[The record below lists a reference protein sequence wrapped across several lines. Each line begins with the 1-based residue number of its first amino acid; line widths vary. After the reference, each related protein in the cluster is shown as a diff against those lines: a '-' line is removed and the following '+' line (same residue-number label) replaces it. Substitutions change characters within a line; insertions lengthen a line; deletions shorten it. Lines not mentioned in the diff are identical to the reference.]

1 MEKLIESMRKTLAE
15 LGLDEKTI
23 DAAIEKAV
31 TDAQSEEDPQP
42 SGDPV
47 PPTDPTD
54 GLPVPP
60 VPPGEEVPGEGQS
73 PDPSAV
79 ENPVESEGDPIPP
92 QDVPPVGEPNTAPT
106 PVPPF
111 DPTELIAKVDEVTQA
126 NEELKKANDGLLQR
140 VASLEEALK
149 AAGVIDGNSLAQS
162 VGDENPTTAPQNP
175 TTDVF
180 SDTLRELNG
189 CKRF

>member
-15 LGLDEKTI
+15 LGLDEETI
-23 DAAIEKAV
+23 NAAIEKIVA
-31 TDAQSEEDPQP
+31 DAQSEENPQP

-47 PPTDPTD
+47 PPTEPTD
-54 GLPVPP
+54 ELPVPP
-60 VPPGEEVPGEGQS
+60 VPPEEEVPGEGPS

-79 ENPVESEGDPIPP
+79 DAQVESEGDPIPP
-92 QDVPPVGEPNTAPT
+92 QEVPPVEEPTPAPA

-111 DPTELIAKVDEVTQA
+111 DPTELIAKVEEVTQA
-126 NEELKKANDGLLQR
+126 NEELKKANEGLLQR

-149 AAGVIDGNSLAQS
+149 KAGVIDGSSLAQS
-162 VGDENPTTAPQNP
+162 VGDENPAAAPQNP
-175 TTDVF
+175 TSDVF

-189 CKRF
+189 GKRF

>member
-31 TDAQSEEDPQP
+31 ADAQSEEDPQP

-47 PPTDPTD
+47 PPTEPTD
-54 GLPVPP
+54 ELPVPP
-60 VPPGEEVPGEGQS
+60 VPPGEEAPGEEPS

-79 ENPVESEGDPIPP
+79 DAQVEPEGDPIPP
-92 QDVPPVGEPNTAPT
+92 QEVPPVEEPTPA

-126 NEELKKANDGLLQR
+126 NEELKKANEGLLQR

-149 AAGVIDGNSLAQS
+149 AAGVIDGSSLAQS
-162 VGDENPTTAPQNP
+162 VGDENPAAAPQNP
-175 TTDVF
+175 TSDVF
-180 SDTLRELNG
+180 SDTLKELNG
-189 CKRF
+189 NKRF